1 MEEKVIHCIAE
12 NNVQAII
19 QKARKLAISREDIV
33 SMFTLGNQVYLVYY
47 R

>member
-1 MEEKVIHCIAE
+1 MEDRIIHCIAKP
-12 NNVQAII
+12 NVQAIV
-19 QKARKLAISREDIV
+19 QEARKLKIEQTDIV